1 MAITKSS
8 DPFVLNLGDFAE
20 AAECLRTIAHPAR
33 LRILQLVAK
42 KARSV
47 GDLAEACDLR
57 SHETS
62 GHLRLLKDRG
72 LLDSERRGRNVYYR
86 LSEPA
91 VRGILRCV
99 EHRFGGRAQWGK
111 R

>member
-1 MAITKSS
+1 MKKKNHAV
-8 DPFVLNLGDFAE
+8 VLTFGDFAE
-20 AAECLRTIAHPAR
+20 AAECLRTIAHPVR

-42 KARSV
+42 KAQSV
-47 GDLAEACDLR
+47 GDLAQACDIR

-99 EHRFGGRAQWGK
+99 EHRFGGRARWGK
-111 R
+111 

>member
-1 MAITKSS
+1 MAITKSNG
-8 DPFVLNLGDFAE
+8 PFVLHVGDFAE

-47 GDLAEACDLR
+47 GDLAEACDMR

-86 LSEPA
+86 LAEPA

-99 EHRFGGRAQWGK
+99 EHRFGGRTRWGK